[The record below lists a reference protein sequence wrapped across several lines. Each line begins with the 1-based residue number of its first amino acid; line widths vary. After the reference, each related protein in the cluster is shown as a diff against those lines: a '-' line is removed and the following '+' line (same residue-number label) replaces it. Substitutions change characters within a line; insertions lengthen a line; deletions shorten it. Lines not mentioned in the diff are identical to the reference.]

1 MTTAVAA
8 SGLREKRTSLGR
20 AFSGVQL
27 KVALGRACDSASAT
41 FPPARDTAGAMS
53 QENVEIVSRAL
64 DALNR
69 DGIEAVLEFL
79 DPDVEWTTTGLFVE
93 AGTYRGHDGV
103 LRYFGAMANDLE
115 FHIEPEKF
123 IDGGDQV
130 VIPTRIAVR
139 GKRSGATSEATMTV
153 VCSIQD
159 GRIARLRNYFERT
172 EALEAAGLSE

>member
-1 MTTAVAA
+1 
-8 SGLREKRTSLGR
+8 
-20 AFSGVQL
+20 
-27 KVALGRACDSASAT
+27 
-41 FPPARDTAGAMS
+41 MS
-53 QENVEIVSRAL
+53 QENVEIVRRAL

-139 GKRSGATSEATMTV
+139 GKRSGAT
-153 VCSIQD
+153 QHLRG
-159 GRIARLRNYFERT
+159 GRGSFSGSRHRVMESQWTPSPLMIVISGELGRSQPLSRRVHGAGPLRPRPTRARVSFG
-172 EALEAAGLSE
+172 AG